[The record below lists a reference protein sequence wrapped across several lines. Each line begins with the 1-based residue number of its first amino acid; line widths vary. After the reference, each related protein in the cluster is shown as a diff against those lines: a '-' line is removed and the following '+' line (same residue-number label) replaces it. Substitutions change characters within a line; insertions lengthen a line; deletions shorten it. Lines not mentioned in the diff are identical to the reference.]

1 MKHTDDFPYF
11 VDRFADL
18 QVLRYKVPGFEN
30 LQAQQ
35 CVYIYY
41 LYQAALSGRDITWD
55 QHYKHNLRIRHTLE
69 AIVRYSTADRE
80 SKDWQRFMT
89 YTKRVWFSNGIHHHY
104 SNAKFLPDF
113 PPKLLEDLAS
123 SLSDEQLPLNG
134 MDRNSFFEW
143 LTPILFDPDLDAK
156 RVSKEAGVDLVQAS
170 AVNFYEGV
178 SQAEVETFYSQKPK
192 RDNGQ
197 DPSWGLNSKLVKE
210 DGKLVEHTYKVGG
223 LYGAALEKVVYWLRK
238 AAAVAENHHQT
249 EALNLLA
256 DYYETGDLETF
267 DAYCVAWLKDTDG
280 MVDTINGFI
289 ETYTDPMDF
298 RGTFEALVSI
308 KDLEATK
315 RIQTIADNAQWFEDH
330 SPTDPAHKKGTV
342 KGVSGSVI
350 NAVVES
356 GDCHPTTPIGINL
369 PNADWIR
376 EIHGSKSV
384 NLANVVEAYKQI
396 KGKVLEE
403 FGASDAVISRGKAH
417 GDLADNLHTDL
428 HEAVGHGSGKL
439 VPGVATPKETL
450 KNYSSTLEESRA
462 DLVALYYLLD
472 PYLIEVGLMDHL
484 DVGKAC
490 YDDFMT
496 NGLLVQLRRL
506 QPGED
511 LEEDHMRNRQ
521 LIAAWAL
528 EHGQGC
534 VGLETREGKTY
545 VVIHDY
551 EALRTTFGKLLK
563 EVQRIKS
570 EGDFEA
576 GKALVER
583 YGVKVDRALHTQV
596 VERFKKLDMANYS
609 GFLNPVLKPV
619 TNDAGE
625 VIDANLETAESLES
639 QMLHYSDTYGFL

>member
-1 MKHTDDFPYF
+1 MKQTDDFPYF

-18 QVLRYKVPGFEN
+18 QVLRYKVPGFED
-30 LQAQQ
+30 LTPKQR
-35 CVYIYY
+35 VYIYY
-41 LYQAALSGRDITWD
+41 LYEAALCGRDITWD
-55 QHYKHNLRIRHTLE
+55 QHYKHNLRIRATLE
-69 AIVRYSTADRE
+69 AIVKHYKGDRE
-80 SKDWQRFMT
+80 SKDWERFMT

-113 PPKLLEDLAS
+113 PPKLLEDLAA
-123 SLSDEQLPLNG
+123 DVPDDALPLNG
-134 MDRNSFFEW
+134 EDRSRFFAW
-143 LTPILFDPDLDAK
+143 LTPILFDENIDAK
-156 RVSKEAGVDLVQAS
+156 RVSKEAGADLVQAS
-170 AVNFYEGV
+170 AVNFYDGV
-178 SQAEVETFYSQKPK
+178 SQAEVEAYYAAKPK
-192 RDNGQ
+192 REDAQ

-210 DGKLVEHTYKVGG
+210 NGQLVEQVYKVGG
-223 LYGAALEKVVYWLRK
+223 LYGPALEKVVYWLRK
-238 AAAVAENHHQT
+238 AVTVAENPQQ
-249 EALNLLA
+249 EKALSLLA
-256 DYYETGDLETF
+256 DYFETGDLATF
-267 DAYCVAWLKDTDG
+267 DAYSVAWLADTEG

-289 ETYTDPMDF
+289 ETYTDPIDF

-308 KDLEATK
+308 KDLVATK

-330 SPTDPAHKKGTV
+330 SPTDPAHKKEEV

-376 EIHGSKSV
+376 EVHGSKSV
-384 NLANVVEAYKQI
+384 NLANVVEAYKQV
-396 KGKVLEE
+396 KGKILDE
-403 FGASDAVISRGKAH
+403 FGSSEAVITRGKAH

-439 VPGVATPKETL
+439 APGVATPKETL

-472 PYLIEVGLMDHL
+472 PYLIEVGLMDTL
-484 DVGKAC
+484 DVGKTC

-496 NGLLVQLRRL
+496 NGLMVQLRRL

-528 EHGQGC
+528 EHGGGS
-534 VGLETREGKTY
+534 VSLERREGKTY

-551 EALRTTFGKLLK
+551 ERLRQAFGELLK

-570 EGDFEA
+570 EGDFQA
-576 GKALVER
+576 GKELVEA
-583 YGVKVDRALHTQV
+583 YAVKVDPELHTEV
-596 VERFKKLDMANYS
+596 IERFKKLDMASYS
-609 GFLNPVLKPV
+609 GFLNPVLTPV
-619 TNDAGE
+619 TDDSGE
-625 VIDANLETAESLES
+625 VIDATLDIAESLEA
-639 QMLHYSDTYGFL
+639 QMLHYSEAYGYL